1 MQDSARLFFYTLIM
15 IKDFSQQ
22 LIEDTRAYFST
33 LYQKEI
39 SEEEAERF
47 LKSLISL
54 TNSFLEN

>member
-1 MQDSARLFFYTLIM
+1 MQNSARLFFYTLIM
-15 IKDFSQQ
+15 TKDFSQN
-22 LIEDTRAYFST
+22 LIDDTREYFSF

-54 TNSFLEN
+54 TNSFLED